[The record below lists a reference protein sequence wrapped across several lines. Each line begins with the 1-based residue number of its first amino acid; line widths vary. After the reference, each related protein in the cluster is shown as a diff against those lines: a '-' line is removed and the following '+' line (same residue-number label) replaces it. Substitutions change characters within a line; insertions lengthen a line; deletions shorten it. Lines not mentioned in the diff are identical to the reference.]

1 MIQRIGNWCAG
12 NIELIIWINVGL
24 LIASAVEQAQL
35 GVWYP
40 AGLCAVLVVAIL
52 ILRK

>member
-1 MIQRIGNWCAG
+1 MIQRIGNWCAR

-24 LIASAVEQAQL
+24 LIASATDLALV

-40 AGLCAVLVVAIL
+40 AGLCAVLVIAIL
-52 ILRK
+52 ILYK